1 MATVEYI
8 EENGRRTFAIV
19 PMRLWRKAMEA
30 LGDAVEPPGPVTH
43 RRDRNGARQP
53 AGVVARA
60 RATGSTVLAW
70 REHRGLSQAQL
81 AGAAGISKAYLSQ
94 IENGARRGSVRALM
108 ALARALDV
116 PLDALAG

>member
-1 MATVEYI
+1 MAIEYI
-8 EENGRRTFAIV
+8 EKNGRRTFAIV
-19 PMRLWRKAMEA
+19 PMQLWRRAMAA
-30 LGDAVEPPGPVTH
+30 LGDEAAPPRSRSGRRERAAPVPE
-43 RRDRNGARQP
+43 A
-53 AGVVARA
+53 VARRA
-60 RATGSTVLAW
+60 RDTGSAVLAW

-94 IENGARRGSVRALM
+94 IENGARRGSVRALS